1 LGRPADTP
9 RQDPV
14 QETGPTDRV
23 DRLGVEGLT
32 WHEVAEAVWLAAATQ
47 PAAPQDE
54 PPPDPPEPSPV
65 RQPSE
70 AGAEQ
75 EDRAQE
81 EKPEAG
87 AAETLPPSPDPPP
100 APVRQERDPP
110 LHLLAGDLTG
120 ATPGTGWSLP
130 DRLDIVRALK
140 PLKRYVRSRRDVVL
154 DEIATAERAVQD
166 DLWWPV
172 TRHRR
177 ESWLDL
183 TVVIDACPS
192 MTLWRSKVDAFVE
205 LLAQL
210 GAFRTIRLRRLD
222 TNHAADEVALPPV
235 LRDMRGDTAPRDPAE
250 VVDRSGRRVLLVIT
264 DGIGDAWHE
273 DLVSPVLAQWG
284 RAMPVSVIHL
294 LPQWMWSRGGLASQR
309 ARLTARADL
318 RPNRSWSVELP
329 DAWAEPNPKHALPH
343 DAVPVPVL
351 ELDPRWLRWWA
362 HLLTG
367 GHRTPADAAILLA
380 ADKPRPRVSTFADP
394 GERTSRQRITEFRS
408 VASPAAQRL
417 AQLLAAVPGD
427 LSVARL
433 VQESF
438 LPSSTGP
445 ELIAELIV
453 SGVLRYSSATA
464 AVGSTVDIGAF
475 DIAES
480 DRATLLEGARRSE
493 TARVV
498 RKAAHHHG
506 RRIVALARLRDA
518 IADPDNTPTPTAMSD
533 MALQRVVMR
542 ALSGPYLSRAVRL
555 EKDTI
560 DHVRAEPSSS
570 EPVAVTSDAAEPDTQ
585 VPVPNKIPEG
595 SMSNAAERAD
605 VQTETVATSTPPAT
619 SAPGRRDSVPE
630 PVTTPLTPTSFIRGT
645 DRRQPGDSPPIWG
658 NVPPRNP
665 NFTGRNDLI
674 EQLRRQLTTG
684 TTTAVLPAAIHG
696 MGGIGK
702 TQTAAEYIYRHLDDY
717 DLVWWIQ
724 AAQPAQ
730 IRSDLADLARHLGLP
745 GSSEVHT
752 AVPAVLDALRRGNPV
767 RRWLLV
773 FDAAESPE
781 MVRRFFPANGPG
793 EIMVTS
799 RNPAWAGVA
808 RPLEVAVFHR
818 EESKELLR
826 RRGPDIND
834 EEADKIAE
842 KLGDL
847 PLAIEQ
853 AAAWRAETGMPVSE
867 YLRLFEEKVA
877 EIFDD
882 SSKSPDYDVS
892 VAAAWNVSFDEL
904 RKRNPAAHQI
914 LHICAYFSPEPISRD
929 LFTGVRGVSISP
941 ELDVTLRDPIQL
953 ARAIRD
959 INRYG
964 LAKLD
969 HRNNT
974 IQLHRLVQLVLRRRM
989 TDPKSQAD
997 MRHGAH
1003 QLLANLD
1010 PNDPEAPRNWPRY
1023 RELLPHAAAAEVV
1036 DCTDS
1041 WVRQLVINLMRFLF
1055 RWGDHDEAA
1064 KLATDAHTDFTT
1076 KLGPND
1082 PQTLEVAWRLGLYLW
1097 VLGRFTEAA
1106 ELNQRTLERRIQVSG
1121 ENSEET
1127 LAVQTNILA
1136 DLKAKG
1142 DFASAR
1148 QLSEEI
1154 LLKTRRLLGDD
1165 DPETLQAAYFHAL
1178 SLRLMGDFT
1187 AARVLDEDTYRKRVE
1202 VLGHDHPRTV
1212 GSFVSIV
1219 VDRRDS
1225 GEYAWARVEHEQ
1237 LVKRSVEQVGLDRMV
1252 TQLYIYLLAIA
1263 RRKDGDHP
1271 GALELSG
1278 PVLDHYRHRYGADHP
1293 NTVSCLLAHSIDLR
1307 HAGELAEARR
1317 LGEEAFDSF
1326 RRLLGEHHPHTL
1338 AATVDLAVTLRLGG
1352 DSAVARTL
1360 DQRAHERLRTG
1371 LGANHPTAIISGINL
1386 ASDLAALGETDAAIE
1401 LGNEMVGR
1409 ATDSLGPDH
1418 PTTLAAAVNL
1428 VHDMRVA
1435 GHADTEARFSD
1446 VMARYRRTLGDDH
1459 LATILASRGSRA
1471 NCDIDPLLL

>member
-1 LGRPADTP
+1 VP
-9 RQDPV
+9 RQDPA
-14 QETGPTDRV
+14 QETGHAARV
-23 DRLGVEGLT
+23 DTLGVEDLT
-32 WHEVAEAVWLAAATQ
+32 WHEVAEAVWLAAVTKSTSA
-47 PAAPQDE
+47 QDDPPPE
-54 PPPDPPEPSPV
+54 PPDPSPV

-70 AGAEQ
+70 EGAEQ
-75 EDRAQE
+75 ESHVQE
-81 EKPEAG
+81 EEPETG
-87 AAETLPPSPDPPP
+87 EAESRPPTPEPPP
-100 APVRQERDPP
+100 APARPERDPP
-110 LHLLAGDLTG
+110 LRLLPGDLTG

-130 DRLDIVRALK
+130 DRLNIVRALK
-140 PLKRYVRSRRDVVL
+140 PLKRYVASRRDVVL

-172 TRHRR
+172 TKHRR
-177 ESWLDL
+177 EPWLDL
-183 TVVIDACPS
+183 TLVVDACPS

-205 LLAQL
+205 LLEQL
-210 GAFRTIRLRRLD
+210 GAFRVIRLRRLD
-222 TNHAADEVALPPV
+222 TNHSSDGVSLPPV

-250 VVDRSGRRVLLVIT
+250 VVDHSGRHVLLVIT

-273 DLVSPVLAQWG
+273 DLVSPVLARWG

-294 LPQWMWSRGGLASQR
+294 LPQWMWSRGGLAPQR
-309 ARLTARADL
+309 ARLTVPADL

-329 DAWAEPNPKHALPH
+329 DAWAEPNPRHALPH

-351 ELDPRWLRWWA
+351 ELGPRWLRWWA

-367 GHRTPADAAILLA
+367 GHRSPADAAVLLA
-380 ADKPRPRVSTFADP
+380 SDKPRPRVSMSVNP

-417 AQLLAAVPGD
+417 AQLLAAVPVD

-433 VQESF
+433 VQENF

-445 ELIAELIV
+445 ELIAELIAT
-453 SGVLRYSSATA
+453 GVLRYSSATA
-464 AVGSTVDIGAF
+464 AVGSTVDIGMF
-475 DIAES
+475 DIAEA

-506 RRIVALARLRDA
+506 HRIGALARLRDA
-518 IADPDNTPTPTAMSD
+518 IADPDNTPNPTAMSD
-533 MALQRVVMR
+533 MALQRVVMC

-555 EKDTI
+555 GNDI
-560 DHVRAEPSSS
+560 DHLREEPSSG
-570 EPVAVTSDAAEPDTQ
+570 EPAAVTSDVAEPATR
-585 VPVPNKIPEG
+585 PPISANKIPKG
-595 SMSNAAERAD
+595 SIMSNAAERTE
-605 VQTETVATSTPPAT
+605 VQNEPAAISTPPET
-619 SAPGRRDSVPE
+619 YAPGHRDPEPE
-630 PVTTPLTPTSFIRGT
+630 PVTTPLMPTSITKGT

-665 NFTGRNDLI
+665 NFTGRDDLI

-684 TTTAVLPAAIHG
+684 GTTAVLPAAIHG

-730 IRSDLADLARHLGLP
+730 IRSDLTELAKQLGFP

-752 AVPAVLDALRRGNPV
+752 AVPAVLEALRRGSPI

-808 RPLEVAVFHR
+808 RPLEVSVFRR

-826 RRGPDIND
+826 RRGPDISD
-834 EEADKIAE
+834 EDADQIAE

-853 AAAWRAETGMPVSE
+853 AAAWHAETGMPVSE
-867 YLRLFEEKVA
+867 YLRLFDEKVA
-877 EIFDD
+877 EIFDE

-892 VAAAWNVSFDEL
+892 VAAAWNVSFDAL

-974 IQLHRLVQLVLRRRM
+974 LQLHRLVQLVLRKRM
-989 TDPKSQAD
+989 TDPKTQAD

-1023 RELLPHAAAAEVV
+1023 REMLPHAAAAEVV
-1036 DCTDS
+1036 NCTDS

-1064 KLATDAHTDFTT
+1064 KLATDALEDFTT

-1097 VLGRFTEAA
+1097 VLGRFKDAA

-1142 DFASAR
+1142 DFAGAL

-1178 SLRLMGDFT
+1178 NLRLMGDFT
-1187 AARVLDEDTYRKRVE
+1187 AARELDEDTYRKRVE

-1212 GSFVSIV
+1212 GSYASVV
-1219 VDRRDS
+1219 VDRRDA

-1237 LVKRSVEQVGLDRMV
+1237 FVKRSIEQDGTDRMI

-1278 PVLDHYRHRYGADHP
+1278 PVLAQYRHRYGPDHP

-1307 HAGELAEARR
+1307 HAGDLAEARR

-1338 AATVDLAVTLRLGG
+1338 SATVDLAVTLRLGG
-1352 DSAVARTL
+1352 DAAGARAL
-1360 DQRAHERLRTG
+1360 DQRAFERLRTG
-1371 LGANHPTAIISGINL
+1371 LGANHPTAIVSGINL

-1401 LGNEMVGR
+1401 LGREMLGR
-1409 ATDSLGPDH
+1409 ATDSLGADH

-1428 VHDMRVA
+1428 VYDMRAA